1 MKSLIASP
9 GIELEYSDD
18 LGSAEGTSH
27 GANIAVRSNLSAAE
41 EFSTLARELAY
52 ELLHHTDNSGRLS
65 KTLRETEAF
74 VVSQPVGLD
83 TNSACFDYIQL
94 YCGKQ
99 RPMPQGIR
107 ASERHRSTV
116 RDPHA

>member
-1 MKSLIASP
+1 MKSLLASR

-41 EFSTLARELAY
+41 EFSTLAHELAH
-52 ELLHHTDNSGRLS
+52 ELLHHTNNSGRPS

-83 TNSACFDYIQL
+83 TS
-94 YCGKQ
+94 GKQ
-99 RPMPQGIR
+99 RPIPQGMR